1 MSGIGTRRAVSL
13 SLSALIVAVVA
24 VGYGH
29 RADHLTDASAID
41 AVALPAVDD
50 LDSVSE
56 VGSLPLRGMATV
68 GNRAGSVRPPESGAV
83 FGPPAVTDEEAPPST
98 SSPEGPPDLTVLRVV
113 YFVEADQEFD
123 PSAVAAIERQMTALQ
138 IYWYQQFGGTF
149 RLPAEGVE
157 TVYGNHPARWYDT
170 TPIGDDERWYRLMN
184 IRDELNAKL
193 DPPPDPANV
202 RTLTFPAAR
211 IDGRVGANR
220 YEGAWMDGDDI
231 SCIDG
236 IVETTPYTPDFPA
249 SCLGTVAHELGH
261 VYGLGHEGRDED
273 CMQYGFYHYVSGTTL
288 CDFSPE
294 NRRIV
299 TSDPRNAG
307 WLDAEP
313 GDRI

>member
-1 MSGIGTRRAVSL
+1 MSGNGTIRAMGISL
-13 SLSALIVAVVA
+13 FVLIVAIAALGYGQSSDPPADAPAIEAVA
-24 VGYGH
+24 VP
-29 RADHLTDASAID
+29 
-41 AVALPAVDD
+41 VVDD
-50 LDSVSE
+50 QTSNSGAGSGAPTIDS
-56 VGSLPLRGMATV
+56 
-68 GNRAGSVRPPESGAV
+68 RAGSVRPPANSAE
-83 FGPPAVTDEEAPPST
+83 FGPSAEPDERAPQPAP
-98 SSPEGPPDLTVLRVV
+98 PEGPSDPTVLRIV

-123 PSAVAAIERQMTALQ
+123 PAAVESIERQMVALQ
-138 IYWYQQFGGTF
+138 RFWYDQFGGTF
-149 RLPAEGVE
+149 RLPVGGVE
-157 TVYGNHPARWYDT
+157 IVYGDHPARWYDT
-170 TPIGDDERWYRLMN
+170 APAGDDERWYRLMN
-184 IRDELNAKL
+184 IREEVNTKQGLSPGSD
-193 DPPPDPANV
+193 NV

-220 YEGAWMDGDDI
+220 YEGAWMDGDDV
-231 SCIDG
+231 SCIDR

-273 CMQYGFYHYVSGTTL
+273 CMQYGFYNYVSGTAL